1 MITGKDIYDVFS
13 AIVPLYVAMILA
25 YGSVKWWK
33 IFTPDQCSGI
43 NRFVAVFAVP
53 LLSFHFISSNDP
65 YAMNYQFIAADS
77 LQKVVILFAL
87 FLWQSF
93 SKQGT
98 LEWMITLF
106 SLSTLPNTLVMGIPL
121 LKAMYGDFSG
131 NLMVQIVVLQSII
144 WYTLMLFMFE
154 YRGAKLLI
162 TEQFPETAGSIT
174 SFRVDSDVVSLNGRE
189 QLQADAEIGDDGKL
203 HVVVRRSAA
212 SSMVSSFKSH
222 GLNSLTSMT
231 PRASNL
237 TGVEI
242 YSVQSSREP
251 TPRASSFNQTD
262 FYAMF
267 ASKAPSPKHGYTN
280 SFQGEVYS
288 LQSSKGVTPRT
299 SNFDEEMLK
308 KKRGGRSMSGELFNG
323 GSMPSYPPPNPMFS
337 GSSSGSQMKKK
348 DHNNTT
354 NSSHGGGA
362 HSTANNNKELHMFV
376 WSSSASPVSEGNLK
390 HAVNRSATASDFAAI
405 DASKA
410 QQEAIAAKGLQEV
423 IQNMSPGRKN
433 RDEESME
440 EGSKKRF
447 RGNNN
452 GSPYSG
458 FQKKMNM
465 EEEDFEHNKNNKQHM
480 PPASVMTRLILIMV
494 WRKLIRNPNT
504 YSSLLGVAWSL
515 VSYKWHIE
523 MPTIIKGSI
532 SILSDAGLGMAMFSL
547 GLFMALQPKIIACG
561 KSVAT
566 FSMAVRF
573 LTGPAVMAATSIA
586 VGLRGVLLHVAIVQA
601 ALPQGIVPFVFA
613 KEYNV
618 HADILSTAVIFGML
632 IALPI
637 TILYYVLLGL

>member
-1 MITGKDIYDVFS
+1 MITGKDIYDVFA

-25 YGSVKWWK
+25 YGSVRWWK

-65 YAMNYQFIAADS
+65 YAMNYRFIAADS
-77 LQKVVILFAL
+77 LQKVVILGAL
-87 FLWQSF
+87 FLWNVF
-93 SKQGT
+93 TKQGN
-98 LEWMITLF
+98 LDWSITLF

-131 NLMVQIVVLQSII
+131 SLMVQIVVLQSVI

-162 TEQFPETAGSIT
+162 SEQFPETAGSIT

-189 QLQADAEIGDDGKL
+189 PLQADAEIGDDGKL
-203 HVVVRRSAA
+203 HVLVRRSAA
-212 SSMVSSFKSH
+212 SSMISSFNKSN
-222 GLNSLTSMT
+222 LMT

-267 ASKAPSPKHGYTN
+267 NASKAPSPKHGYTN
-280 SFQGEVYS
+280 SFQSNGYGDVYS
-288 LQSSKGVTPRT
+288 LQSSKGPTPRT
-299 SNFDEEMLK
+299 SNFDEEMQK
-308 KKRGGRSMSGELFNG
+308 MQKKRGGRSMSGELFNG
-323 GSMPSYPPPNPMFS
+323 GLVSSYPPPNPMFA
-337 GSSSGSQMKKK
+337 GSSASTTAAGLKKK
-348 DHNNTT
+348 D
-354 NSSHGGGA
+354 SGSGGA
-362 HSTANNNKELHMFV
+362 VNGSGGAPNKELHMFV
-376 WSSSASPVSEGNLK
+376 WSSSASPVSEGNLR
-390 HAVNRSATASDFAAI
+390 HAVNRAAASTEFATVDPSKAVPHETA
-405 DASKA
+405 ASKA
-410 QQEAIAAKGLQEV
+410 MQELIE
-423 IQNMSPGRKN
+423 SGRKGSGE
-433 RDEESME
+433 REGEIE
-440 EGSKKRF
+440 EGVSK
-447 RGNNN
+447 
-452 GSPYSG
+452 SPYSC
-458 FQKKMNM
+458 QTKKVDM
-465 EEEDFEHNKNNKQHM
+465 EEEEGNKKQQM

-504 YSSLLGVAWSL
+504 YSSLFGVAWSL
-515 VSYKWHIE
+515 ISFRFNIQ

-561 KSVAT
+561 KSVAA
-566 FSMAVRF
+566 FSMVVRF
-573 LTGPAVMAATSIA
+573 LTGPAVIAATSIA
-586 VGLRGVLLHVAIVQA
+586 IGVRGVLLHVAIVQA

-613 KEYNV
+613 KEYNL
-618 HADILSTAVIFGML
+618 HPDILSTAVIFGML